1 MSKKFWFGPIF
12 FDPIVTPLCTTTMM
26 IRVRADPPNF
36 HGQIADDM
44 HFVHLI
50 SLHPPPQHS
59 GKNMHT
65 YFCRK
70 IEESLCHKHC
80 TLKKWVI

>member
-1 MSKKFWFGPIF
+1 
-12 FDPIVTPLCTTTMM
+12 VTPLCTTTMM

-50 SLHPPPQHS
+50 SLDPPPQHC
-59 GKNMHT
+59 GENVPI
-65 YFCRK
+65 F
-70 IEESLCHKHC
+70 
-80 TLKKWVI
+80 V